1 MNIHII
7 MNSIQIYETVF
18 LNLYNDHEFK
28 KSQHIAYYPNSA
40 KTAVIVDSRFNPL
53 MESVIRNFMHF
64 LSPHE
69 WNLCIVSY
77 SNYETQI
84 KSIFPNCI
92 FKEMDEKYIYFKDN
106 IPNITISSYNKMFLD
121 ANFWK
126 ELPGE
131 HFLFFQTDCIMY
143 KMFDDS
149 FLDYDYCGANYY
161 NEQSVFYGGLNG
173 GCSLR
178 KKKAMIDCIEN
189 TIHMYTSGSKGKSP
203 HDTFD
208 MMHAAIQTLVEYKID
223 VLSLMTK
230 HNRLI
235 KHDDQIYSELN
246 HLKQFVSTNELF
258 NCRPFYVS
266 ALGKYGDEQ
275 TNTNG
280 INEDVFFSHVCEL
293 LLKSVPD
300 KIHRT
305 FFAIEV
311 DYNINTCFYH
321 GWNKNYQSVD
331 EAIQIIKHSPF
342 LCKYLTPLHMS
353 NISTIYL
360 QDKSCPQIDG
370 INNIAD

>member
-18 LNLYNDHEFK
+18 LNLYNDTEFK
-28 KSQHIAYYPNSA
+28 KTQHIAYYPNST
-40 KTAVIVDSRFNPL
+40 KTAVIVDSRFNTL
-53 MESVIRNFMHF
+53 MESVIRNFMYF

-77 SNYETQI
+77 SGYEKQI

-92 FKEMDEKYIYFKDN
+92 FKEMDEKYIFFKDN
-106 IPNITISSYNKMFLD
+106 IPNISISSYNKIFLD
-121 ANFWK
+121 VDFWK

-149 FLDYDYCGANYY
+149 FLEYDYCGANYY

-178 KKKAMIDCIEN
+178 KKKAMMECIEN
-189 TIHMYTSGSKGKSP
+189 TIHMYKSKGKSP
-203 HDTFD
+203 HGEFD

-223 VLSLMTK
+223 ILSVITQ
-230 HNRLI
+230 HNSLI
-235 KHDDQIYSELN
+235 KPDDQIYAELN
-246 HLKQFVSTNELF
+246 HLKEIVSTNKLL
-258 NCRPFYVS
+258 NSRPFYVS
-266 ALGKYGDEQ
+266 TLGKYEDHQ

-280 INEDVFFSHVCEL
+280 LNEDVFFSHACEL

-305 FFAIEV
+305 FFAVEV

-321 GWNKNYQSVD
+321 GWNKSYQSID
-331 EAIQIIKHSPF
+331 DAIQIIKHSPF
-342 LCKYLTPLHMS
+342 LRKYLPPSLPLSESVM
-353 NISTIYL
+353 YL
-360 QDKSCPQIDG
+360 QDKSCPQLDG
-370 INNIAD
+370 NNNYAD